1 MLRFRIRMT
10 DQLTNSERTTATTWK
25 SRGANILRRTRM
37 TRRRLALFLA
47 VVGPGLI
54 TSNVD
59 NDAGGITV
67 YTTAGAHFGYT
78 LLWSLIPMTIA
89 LYVSEEM
96 CARMGVVTGK
106 GLSDLIREEFGFRST
121 FFVMVA
127 ALAVDL
133 GNTVAE
139 FAGVAASMQIFGVS
153 KFISVPLAGIA
164 VWLLVVKGSY
174 RQVEKIFLVACGFYL
189 SYVVSAILAKPDWL
203 VAAKETVA
211 PTLHYSTDYLLMLT
225 ALVGTTIAP
234 WQFFYLQAGFVEKR
248 VGPKQY
254 KHARLDVLVGS
265 ISCMVIVFFI
275 IVCCAA
281 TLNKNGMIDVNDA
294 AQAAAALVPLA
305 GRFAAYLFAFGLLN
319 ASLFAAS
326 ILPLSTAHVIC
337 EGLGLRS
344 WHRPQIKRSAR
355 VLRPLHR
362 PDHRRRRHHPAAQRP
377 AVQNSGPL
385 AGRQRR
391 LAPRRPDF
399 HPAPDQPPRPDGRTH
414 QHLGLQPRRLGYEHH
429 HDHPHPGPRLRRD
442 HPTLQRRPRRHPN
455 PFSVMS
461 HSVIRQDLLR
471 DGSGAACCAPAC
483 HAVNHADFLILTPLL
498 NL

>member
-1 MLRFRIRMT
+1 MNWESLKSSVRGLETRGENLQHKIRG
-10 DQLTNSERTTATTWK
+10 L
-25 SRGANILRRTRM
+25 
-37 TRRRLALFLA
+37 RRRLTLLLA

-59 NDAGGITV
+59 NDAGGIAT
-67 YTTAGAHFGYT
+67 YSQAGAQYGYAM
-78 LLWSLIPMTIA
+78 LWALIPMTIA
-89 LYVSEEM
+89 LYVTEEM

-121 FFVMVA
+121 FFVMIA

-153 KFISVPLAGIA
+153 KFVSVPLAGLA

-174 RQVEKIFLVACGFYL
+174 RQVEKIFLVACAFYL

-203 VAAKETVA
+203 LAAQETVA

-281 TLNKNGMIDVNDA
+281 TLNKNGMTNITDA

-305 GRFAAYLFAFGLLN
+305 GKWAGYLFAFGLLN

-337 EGLGLRS
+337 EGLGFEAGIDHKLKEAPTLYGLYTGLIIVRGGIILL
-344 WHRPQIKRSAR
+344 PKAPLFKIL
-355 VLRPLHR
+355 VLSQVANGVWLPVVLIF
-362 PDHRRRRHHPAAQRP
+362 
-377 AVQNSGPL
+377 VLLLIN
-385 AGRQRR
+385 
-391 LAPRRPDF
+391 
-399 HPAPDQPPRPDGRTH
+399 
-414 QHLGLQPRRLGYEHH
+414 
-429 HDHPHPGPRLRRD
+429 RRD
-442 HPTLQRRPRRHPN
+442 LMGDHTN
-455 PFSVMS
+455 TWGFNMVAW
-461 HSVIRQDLLR
+461 
-471 DGSGAACCAPAC
+471 AASIIMI
-483 HAVNHADFLILTPLL
+483 ILTMVLVYAAIFQPSSAGLVGTL
-498 NL
+498 IHSP